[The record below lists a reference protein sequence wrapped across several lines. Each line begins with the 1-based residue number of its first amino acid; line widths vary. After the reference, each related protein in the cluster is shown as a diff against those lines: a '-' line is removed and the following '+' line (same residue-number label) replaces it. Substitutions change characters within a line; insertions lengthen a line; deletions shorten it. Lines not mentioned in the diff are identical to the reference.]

1 VATGA
6 TMQAA
11 VWAIRRENPQRL
23 IVAIPVASEE
33 AVNGLAPD
41 VDELICLRMPD
52 YFMAVGQFYRRFDQ
66 TTDEEVLKI
75 LREEKERKEGGY

>member
-1 VATGA
+1 
-6 TMQAA
+6 
-11 VWAIRRENPQRL
+11 
-23 IVAIPVASEE
+23 
-33 AVNGLAPD
+33 
-41 VDELICLRMPD
+41 MPD